1 MVKNM
6 FGQFLIDLEIVDEAA
21 VYEALNIQ
29 KSQKIP
35 IGKIAIR
42 DRVLTVKQVINIL
55 NAQAEIEIHA
65 HLQIPFGKIAIERGY
80 LDEPQV
86 KGLLA
91 IQKKIVQPIGEI
103 LVKMKKIDRDVL
115 EKMLKEFKEVMSK

>member
-29 KSQKIP
+29 KSQIIP

-42 DRVLTVKQVINIL
+42 DRMLTVNQVFEIL
-55 NAQAEIEIHA
+55 NVQAETEIHA
-65 HLQIPFGKIAIERGY
+65 HLQKPFGKIAIERGY

-115 EKMLKEFKEVMSK
+115 EKTLKEFKEVMSE